1 MVETLICHPHHILD
15 TVPLSISTLSGSGEL
30 GARVATLWKSKF
42 PNAQIT
48 LKAHRNDPER
58 EEYWKSLGFIPFKDD
73 GKTHKYEN
81 VLFAAPPGSG
91 GDGRT
96 YANEVENTLAN
107 FVLPHG
113 TFVFTSSG
121 GVFTQNS
128 GKMVDENS
136 DVVFLEDQSVDAN
149 STVGRAKDPSW
160 SLGRAQGT
168 V

>member
-1 MVETLICHPHHILD
+1 MVETLVCHPHHILY
-15 TVPLSISTLSGSGEL
+15 TVPLSSTTLSGSGEL

-48 LKAHRNDPER
+48 LKANRNDPER
-58 EEYWKSLGFIPFKDD
+58 EEYWKSLGFIPFQDD

-96 YANEVENTLAN
+96 YANEVENALAN
-107 FVLPHG
+107 FVLPNG

-121 GVFTQNS
+121 GVFTENS
-128 GKMVDENS
+128 GKMVDESS
-136 DVVFLEDQSVDAN
+136 DVVSLEEPWTTRSQGILSAEKAVLKN
-149 STVGRAKDPSW
+149 SG
-160 SLGRAQGT
+160 
-168 V
+168 

>member
-1 MVETLICHPHHILD
+1 METK
-15 TVPLSISTLSGSGEL
+15 SSTKKADMETTITTSELLVIGPGEL

-48 LKAHRNDPER
+48 LKAHRNNPER

-96 YANEVENTLAN
+96 YANEVENALAN

-121 GVFTQNS
+121 GVFTENS
-128 GKMVDENS
+128 GKVVDENS
-136 DVVFLEDQSVDAN
+136 EVVSLEEPWTTRSQGILSAEKSVLKY
-149 STVGRAKDPSW
+149 SG
-160 SLGRAQGT
+160 
-168 V
+168 